1 MNSSRR
7 NTLRLL
13 TASAT
18 SSLLSRSATAQHSQ
32 VIETILCIPGGWE
45 DRSDF
50 LRRVVTHEPKGRF
63 MFAGLIL
70 ADVHEKNHVGL
81 EVHPRDP
88 QMRRAFELAGQ
99 GKLGDPVLSAVDT
112 HTSVVYLRVPPN
124 LSDER
129 AKVAKFTKLLQ
140 AIGGT
145 AIKVE
150 SAGVAHTWERWNQL
164 LAGTPFDLYTAAITL
179 VADRDYFYSC
189 GMHNFSLPDCEVP
202 RSLGVEVAAE
212 LMNKFN
218 HWQLREK
225 PVLEDRHTFSL
236 ASGAPRYRVLRVS
249 DSRHES
255 GDPFFNP
262 RGLWR
267 LHKA

>member
-1 MNSSRR
+1 M
-7 NTLRLL
+7 
-13 TASAT
+13 
-18 SSLLSRSATAQHSQ
+18 AQQSQ
-32 VIETILCIPGGWE
+32 VVETVLCIPGGWV

-70 ADVHEKNHVGL
+70 ADVQEKNHVGL

-88 QMRRAFELAGQ
+88 QLRRAFELAGQ
-99 GKLGDPVLSAVDT
+99 GKIPDPTLSAVDL
-112 HTSVVYLRVPPN
+112 HASVVYLRVPPN

-140 AIGGT
+140 ATGGV

-202 RSLGVEVAAE
+202 RSLGDEFAAE
-212 LMNKFN
+212 LMNTFN
-218 HWQLREK
+218 HWQLTEK
-225 PVLEDRHTFSL
+225 PVLQDRHTFSL
-236 ASGAPRYRVLRVS
+236 TSTAPRYRVHRVS

-255 GDPFFNP
+255 GEPFFNP

-267 LHKA
+267 LNEA

>member
-1 MNSSRR
+1 M
-7 NTLRLL
+7 
-13 TASAT
+13 
-18 SSLLSRSATAQHSQ
+18 AQQSQ
-32 VIETILCIPGGWE
+32 VVETILCIPGGWV

-70 ADVHEKNHVGL
+70 ADVQEKNHVGL
-81 EVHPRDP
+81 EVHTRDP

-99 GKLGDPVLSAVDT
+99 GKLTDQILSAVDT
-112 HTSVVYLRVPPN
+112 HASVVYLRIPPN

-140 AIGGT
+140 AIGGA

-189 GMHNFSLPDCEVP
+189 GMHNFSLPDCEVS
-202 RSLGVEVAAE
+202 RSLGIEVAAE

-218 HWQLREK
+218 HWQLTEK
-225 PVLEDRHTFSL
+225 PMLRDRHTFSL
-236 ASGAPRYRVLRVS
+236 TSTAPRYRVLRVP

-255 GDPFFNP
+255 GEPFFNP

-267 LHKA
+267 LHEA